1 MILFRDGRWSSF
13 HFSALFAAKELRGC
27 ARVSDAKPSK
37 SARKRQHL
45 ALQELGEAL
54 IRLSRADLESLS
66 LDNNLREAVI
76 DAGGIQS
83 HSALR
88 RQRQL
93 IGKLMRDADA
103 DAIRAALAALGQ
115 ADRNATGLFHSAERW
130 RDRILAEGEPAVA
143 EFSART
149 GTSPAELTRLATELK
164 TANSEFRRRNI
175 GRRIFREVHAGIM
188 SSPQPITKPGA
199 NQATE

>member
-1 MILFRDGRWSSF
+1 M
-13 HFSALFAAKELRGC
+13 
-27 ARVSDAKPSK
+27 SDAKPSK

-54 IRLSRADLESLS
+54 IRLGRADLESMP
-66 LDNNLREAVI
+66 LDDNLLEAVI

-103 DAIRAALAALGQ
+103 DVIRASLTALGQ

-130 RDRILAEGEPAVA
+130 RDRILAEGAPAVA
-143 EFSART
+143 EFAART
-149 GTSPAELTRLATELK
+149 
-164 TANSEFRRRNI
+164 
-175 GRRIFREVHAGIM
+175 
-188 SSPQPITKPGA
+188 
-199 NQATE
+199 

>member
-1 MILFRDGRWSSF
+1 MILFSDGRWSSF
-13 HFSALFAAKELRGC
+13 HFSAHVATTELRGFGQ
-27 ARVSDAKPSK
+27 VSDAKPSK

-54 IRLSRADLESLS
+54 IRLGRADLETMPLDDSL
-66 LDNNLREAVI
+66 LEAII
-76 DAGGIQS
+76 DAGSIQS

-103 DAIRAALAALGQ
+103 DAIRASLAALGQ

-130 RDRILAEGEPAVA
+130 RDRILAEGGSAVA
-143 EFSART
+143 EFSAQT
-149 GTSPAELTRLATELK
+149 GTSATELARLASELAS
-164 TANSEFRRRNI
+164 ANSELRRRSI
-175 GRRIFREVHAGIM
+175 GRRIFREVHASIT
-188 SSPQPITKPGA
+188 SLPPPITLSGT

>member
-1 MILFRDGRWSSF
+1 MILSPDGRWSSF
-13 HFSALFAAKELRGC
+13 HFSAHVAATELQGFG
-27 ARVSDAKPSK
+27 RVSDAKPSK

-54 IRLSRADLESLS
+54 MRLGRADLETMPLDDSL
-66 LDNNLREAVI
+66 LEAVV
-76 DAGGIQS
+76 DAGSIQS

-103 DAIRAALAALGQ
+103 DAIRASLAARGQ

-130 RDRILAEGEPAVA
+130 RDRILAEGLPAVA
-143 EFSART
+143 EFSAQT
-149 GTSPAELTRLATELK
+149 GTSPTELARLASELAS
-164 TANSEFRRRNI
+164 ANSELSRRSI
-175 GRRIFREVHAGIM
+175 SRRIFREVHASIT
-188 SSPQPITKPGA
+188 SLPQPINRSDT
-199 NQATE
+199 NQATK

>member
-1 MILFRDGRWSSF
+1 MILFPDGRWSSF
-13 HFSALFAAKELRGC
+13 HFSAHVAATELRGFG
-27 ARVSDAKPSK
+27 RVSDAKPSK

-54 IRLSRADLESLS
+54 IRLGRADLECMPLDDSL
-66 LDNNLREAVI
+66 LEAVI
-76 DAGGIQS
+76 HAGSIQS

-103 DAIRAALAALGQ
+103 EAIRASLAALGQ

-130 RDRILAEGEPAVA
+130 RDRILA
-143 EFSART
+143 
-149 GTSPAELTRLATELK
+149 
-164 TANSEFRRRNI
+164 
-175 GRRIFREVHAGIM
+175 
-188 SSPQPITKPGA
+188 
-199 NQATE
+199 